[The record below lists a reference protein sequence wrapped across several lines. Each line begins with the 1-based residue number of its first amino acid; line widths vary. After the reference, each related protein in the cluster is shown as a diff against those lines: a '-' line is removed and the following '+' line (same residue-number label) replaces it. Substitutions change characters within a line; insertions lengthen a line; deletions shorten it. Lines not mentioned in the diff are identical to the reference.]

1 MVEIAALI
9 IAVIA
14 VVGYARARGGRPVI
28 WGIMAAGGYVI
39 ILFVTHWIASPS
51 EREGSGYAG
60 TFLGWV
66 WIVAILLFVRF
77 GLGRRK
83 LKPGAKWVCPR
94 CTFLNSELAVVCEM
108 CNEPYTEPEEKE
120 IQDSPK

>member
-14 VVGYARARGGRPVI
+14 VVGYARARGGRPI
-28 WGIMAAGGYVI
+28 TWGMMAAGGYVV
-39 ILFVTHWIASPS
+39 ILFVSRWILFPS
-51 EREGSGYAG
+51 QDDGNNYSGIL
-60 TFLGWV
+60 LGWV

-77 GLGRRK
+77 GLGWRK
-83 LKPGAKWVCPR
+83 LKPGAKWVCPK

-108 CNEPYTEPEEKE
+108 CNEPYTEP
-120 IQDSPK
+120 QQ